1 MQNHDSEI
9 HVTDESIA
17 IVGMACR
24 YPGNVRT
31 PEDLWDLLRAGAD
44 AITEFPGDRGW
55 DVAALYDPDPRHA
68 GTSYTRHGGFVP
80 HAPAL
85 HPQVFRLSPRPAPAA
100 PSPPTLLRVA

>member
-68 GTSYTRHGGFVP
+68 GTSYTPPGGGP
-80 HAPAL
+80 PRAPPLA
-85 HPQVFRLSPRPAPAA
+85 PRSRLTEPRPAAA
-100 PSPPTLLRVA
+100 